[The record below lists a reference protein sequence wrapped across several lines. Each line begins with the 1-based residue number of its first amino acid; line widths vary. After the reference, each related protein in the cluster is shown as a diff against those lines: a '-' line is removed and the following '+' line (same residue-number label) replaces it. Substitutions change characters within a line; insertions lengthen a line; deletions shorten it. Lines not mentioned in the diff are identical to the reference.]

1 MGQSEL
7 GGASYL
13 GGDFATD
20 NTRPATTGHA
30 TGGDSLNLNR
40 KGSRRQEV
48 AQRHGLSLAGT
59 KASPVEGSGAGAGR
73 PPVLGQQKSANHGIF
88 LGGGVVQDP
97 PST

>member
-1 MGQSEL
+1 MSDAGSKYGEDDMLSQYMGQSEI

-30 TGGDSLNLNR
+30 TAGDSLSMNR

-59 KASPVEGSGAGAGR
+59 KSTSPAEG
-73 PPVLGQQKSANHGIF
+73 
-88 LGGGVVQDP
+88 
-97 PST
+97 

>member
-1 MGQSEL
+1 MGQSEI

-30 TGGDSLNLNR
+30 TAGDSLSLNR

-48 AQRHGLSLAGT
+48 AQRHGIRIVGT
-59 KASPVEGSGAGAGR
+59 KSTSPAES
-73 PPVLGQQKSANHGIF
+73 
-88 LGGGVVQDP
+88 
-97 PST
+97 